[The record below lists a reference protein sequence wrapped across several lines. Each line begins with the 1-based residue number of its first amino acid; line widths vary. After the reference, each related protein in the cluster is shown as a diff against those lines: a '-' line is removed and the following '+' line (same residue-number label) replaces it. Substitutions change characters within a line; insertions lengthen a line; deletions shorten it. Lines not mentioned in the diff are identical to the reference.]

1 MLNRKRFSP
10 YKVLLI
16 ALLSIPCLPHS
27 TELSL
32 NSDWLP
38 GLEGNW
44 AGEAVHTPV
53 GPAPYDIKFTR
64 DDAGCVSGTADT
76 GFSNHSWRFCP
87 AGDGVKLDFLSDFR
101 GNRDTILLEP
111 VRMEQGK
118 VVFKSAEI
126 TFMDVVLARA
136 DDHITIDIMHHGKLH
151 VRIELT
157 PVDPRST
164 H

>member
-1 MLNRKRFSP
+1 MLIRKRVSLKKSLFA
-10 YKVLLI
+10 
-16 ALLSIPCLPHS
+16 ALLFIPWQLHPA
-27 TELSL
+27 ELSL
-32 NSDWLP
+32 HRDWLP

-44 AGEAVHTPV
+44 DGEAVHTPA
-53 GPAPYDIKFTR
+53 GPVPYNIEFSE

-76 GFSNHSWRFCP
+76 GFSNHTWTFCP
-87 AGDGVKLDFLSDFR
+87 AGDGVMLEFVSDFR
-101 GNRDTILLEP
+101 GNRDPIMLKP

-118 VVFKSAEI
+118 VVFQSAEI

-136 DDHITIDIMHHGKLH
+136 DDQVTIDIMHHGKLH

-157 PVDPRST
+157 AADTGTP